1 MCFLGITFQYTVK
14 VSLSVA
20 IVAMV
25 RKAPV
30 NAARFPDTMER
41 NLTVEELDVC
51 PGSLEEET
59 DYEVFFLAF
68 VCV

>member
-25 RKAPV
+25 HKAPV
-30 NAARFPDTMER
+30 NVAKFRDIEG
-41 NLTVEELDVC
+41 NLTVGELDVC
-51 PGSLEEET
+51 PGRLEEET
-59 DYEVFFLAF
+59 GSEVLSLFF
-68 VCV
+68 